1 MRLLAPL
8 MAKKM
13 MEKASQNFENQFNN
27 PYYKKRPETKE
38 GETTTEIKE
47 IKQGN
52 EVWVFAQQRD
62 GKVPKVVYE
71 LLGKENQSLSL
82 NKGVYFLH
90 VTSGDYKEVYV
101 LVL

>member
-38 GETTTEIKE
+38 GETYIEKKPRENNNNNQQGEYIDYEEI
-47 IKQGN
+47 
-52 EVWVFAQQRD
+52 D
-62 GKVPKVVYE
+62 
-71 LLGKENQSLSL
+71 
-82 NKGVYFLH
+82 
-90 VTSGDYKEVYV
+90 
-101 LVL
+101 